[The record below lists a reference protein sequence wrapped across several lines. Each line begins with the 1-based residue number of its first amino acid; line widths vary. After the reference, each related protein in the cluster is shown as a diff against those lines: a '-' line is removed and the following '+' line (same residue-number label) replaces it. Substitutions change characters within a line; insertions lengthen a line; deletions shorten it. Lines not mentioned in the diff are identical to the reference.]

1 MTYQAGL
8 FPDDEPVLSQPA
20 EPGSTLALGA
30 LKFSDAQLSPAQK
43 RFNQLLAQTETLA
56 RKIESTRQA
65 TDVHRALFASRIPP
79 LEKERDGYMRQM
91 ALWLDGRLK
100 KKGLSDKQKHI
111 ARDIICGLA
120 ASLAV
125 QGDEAMQVLHDAHST
140 YSLADAEK
148 AEVAGMRRTM
158 EDVFGESLDDGDTPF
173 DSMEDL
179 MRAAM
184 EKMSA
189 AQAAQQ
195 TAQEERDAKRKA
207 QRKKSA
213 AQLKKEELTA
223 TQAQDADGALR
234 TLYRQLASALHPD
247 REPDPQEQL
256 RKTALMKDANAAYE
270 RRDLLALLQLQLR
283 ADLADGDKVATM
295 AKEKLAAM
303 TTLLKERVA
312 VLNRELYVVEQQ
324 AVEEFGLPRFSPFSE
339 ASLKRSLVA
348 QQQDLQADIAMMRQ
362 DLQRVQDDTHLK
374 RWLKQQHELSQE
386 EEFDPIDYF

>member
-1 MTYQAGL
+1 MPHQAGL
-8 FPDDEPVLSQPA
+8 FPDDESVQAPPV
-20 EPGSTLALGA
+20 EPGTTLALGA
-30 LKFSDAQLSPAQK
+30 LRFSAAQLSPAQK

-56 RKIESTRQA
+56 RKIEATRQA
-65 TDVHRALFASRIPP
+65 TDIHRALFASRIHP

-100 KKGLSDKQKHI
+100 QKGLSDKQKRI
-111 ARDIICGLA
+111 AREIICGLA
-120 ASLAV
+120 AGLAV
-125 QGDEAMQVLHDAHST
+125 QGDEAMQALHDAHSPH
-140 YSLADAEK
+140 SLADGEK
-148 AEVAGMRRTM
+148 AATADLQQAM
-158 EDVFGESLDDGDTPF
+158 EDVFGESLGEDDAPF
-173 DSMEDL
+173 ESMEDL

-189 AQAAQQ
+189 AQTAQQ
-195 TAQEERDAKRKA
+195 VAQAERDAKRNAK
-207 QRKKSA
+207 RKKSA
-213 AQLKKEELTA
+213 AQLKKEELAA

-247 REPDPQEQL
+247 REPDPREQL

-312 VLNRELYVVEQQ
+312 VLNRELYAVEWQ
-324 AVEEFGLPRFSPFSE
+324 AVEEFGLPPYATFSE
-339 ASLKRSLVA
+339 ASLKRQLVT
-348 QQQDLQADIAMMRQ
+348 QQQDLQADIAMMQ
-362 DLQRVQDDTHLK
+362 LDLQRVRDDAHLK
-374 RWLKQQHELSQE
+374 RWLKQQHELAQ